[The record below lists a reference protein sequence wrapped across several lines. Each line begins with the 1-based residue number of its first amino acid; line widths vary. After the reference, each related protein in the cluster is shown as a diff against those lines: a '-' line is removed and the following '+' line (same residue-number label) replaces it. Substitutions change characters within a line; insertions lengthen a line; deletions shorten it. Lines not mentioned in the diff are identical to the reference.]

1 MVSYGAVMLYAAFG
15 IKKDK
20 LEERLSTPI
29 PELIEKL
36 SGKPIPEHVNFVVL
50 EVLAET
56 ADDGEDVEVPY
67 IRMTVRE

>member
-1 MVSYGAVMLYAAFG
+1 MYLLLPFT
-15 IKKDK
+15 
-20 LEERLSTPI
+20 RI

-36 SGKPIPEHVNFVVL
+36 SGKPIPEHVNSVVL

-56 ADDGEDVEVPY
+56 VDSGEDVEVPY